1 MDPAE
6 EPPQFSFRNAT
17 ARGPAEEEK
26 AVVVNSDC
34 QIPEHEQNGNSL
46 MGSPPTSV
54 CLQITPFWDLRT
66 LSLTQDPFN
75 SPSTI

>member
-17 ARGPAEEEK
+17 ARGPAAEEKK

-34 QIPEHEQNGNSL
+34 QIPEQEQNGNSL
-46 MGSPPTSV
+46 MSSPPTSV
-54 CLQITPFWDLRT
+54 CLQISFGT
-66 LSLTQDPFN
+66 LNPLTHPRSL
-75 SPSTI
+75 

>member
-17 ARGPAEEEK
+17 ARGPAKKEK

-34 QIPEHEQNGNSL
+34 QIPEHVQNKNR
-46 MGSPPTSV
+46 MEIP
-54 CLQITPFWDLRT
+54 
-66 LSLTQDPFN
+66 
-75 SPSTI
+75 